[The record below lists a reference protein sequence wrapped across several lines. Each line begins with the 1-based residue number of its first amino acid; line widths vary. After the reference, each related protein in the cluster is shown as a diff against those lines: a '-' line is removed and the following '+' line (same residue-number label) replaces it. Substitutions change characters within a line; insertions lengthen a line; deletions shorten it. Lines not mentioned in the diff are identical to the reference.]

1 MFELRVL
8 SGLHQGAA
16 LPLIGEQWLIGADA
30 AQDLALFDPGMASLH
45 CRLQRVGDD
54 WTLSAEDGVVCD
66 EQGHAHPV
74 TVLTLNRNFTLGSV
88 WLCLAAAEDAWPA
101 VPAPTAANTQTDTPA
116 QPSSGTL
123 PREKIA
129 IRSRVFNRVSGV
141 IMGLLIGIVGSAW
154 TLTRTPSSTLEP
166 VAISDA
172 TKTVFSGKRISLVDA
187 EDARRQLSTMLS
199 ERMLNDISVQQTPEG
214 MTISGNLKA
223 ESLEVY
229 QRMLQRFKDRYDSPV
244 PLIDNVATSSTGLP
258 FVIVQIISGPRAHL
272 VTADGH
278 RLYIGDELQGLRLTR
293 IDDQRVEFDGDRHYE
308 LRW

>member
-30 AQDLALFDPGMASLH
+30 AQDLALFDPGVASLH
-45 CRLQRVGDD
+45 CRLQRVGEG
-54 WTLSAEDGVVCD
+54 WTLNAEDGVVCD

-74 TVLTLNRNFTLGSV
+74 TALTLNRNFTLGSV

-101 VPAPTAANTQTDTPA
+101 VPALNAANPQNDTQAP
-116 QPSSGTL
+116 PSPDAPQRAKATT
-123 PREKIA
+123 
-129 IRSRVFNRVSGV
+129 RSRVFNRVSGV
-141 IMGLLIGIVGSAW
+141 IIGLLVGIVGSAW
-154 TLTRTPSSTLEP
+154 SLTRAPTSVIEP
-166 VAISDA
+166 VATSDA
-172 TKTVFSGKRISLVDA
+172 KTMVPSGKRIPLENA

-199 ERMLNDISVQQTPEG
+199 ERMLNDVSVQQTPEG
-214 MTISGNLKA
+214 MTVSGNLKE
-223 ESLEVY
+223 ESLLVY
-229 QRMLQRFKDRYDSPV
+229 QRMLQRFKDRFDSPV
-244 PLIDNVATSSTGLP
+244 ALIDNVSTSSTGLP
-258 FVIVQIISGPRAHL
+258 FVIVQIMSGPHAHL

-293 IDDQRVEFDGDRHYE
+293 IDDQRIEFDGDRHYE